1 MARTV
6 APPPR
11 AQDSLGRAHGESP
24 ALTRGMLLLER
35 DPPLAALTAALAS
48 AEQHKGGSV
57 LVAGEAGIGKSAL
70 VERFAREQESRI
82 RTLFGRCEPMLMP
95 RPLGP
100 LVDLAARLPASL
112 GPALHTGQLYNGLF
126 PAFLDWLRQAPTLLV
141 FEDLHWA
148 DAATLDLV
156 RYVGRRLAGV
166 ATLLVLTYRD
176 DELSLAHPL
185 RQVLGSLP
193 ATTVRRITLAPLS
206 EGAVTSL
213 AESSGWAPLDLH
225 RVTGGN
231 PFFVTE
237 VLAARG
243 SGVPVSVR
251 DAVLARLDQ
260 LTPAARELAQRL
272 SVVPQP
278 VRRNELTELLATDT
292 PDDEALDECLQRG
305 MLVGDL
311 AALRFRHELAR
322 VCIEHA
328 MPKMRRRALHAQVF
342 AALSRRGDAAQF
354 LARRV
359 FHAEQAG
366 LAEQVVELAPQ
377 AARAASAASAYR
389 DAAALYGLAL
399 THAAIIGPAALIEI
413 LEGRA
418 VACTLIQAHDDAA
431 ATREQA
437 LALHRASGDQR
448 GQGWNLTRLAMLR
461 ITTPQALDYARE
473 AVALLEA
480 LPPGRELAWAC
491 ADMAAVLTVRAHAAE
506 ALQWGR
512 RALALAEQVGDPES
526 LTQALNICGAVELS
540 LEYSQG
546 ALAKLE
552 RSMALARE
560 HGLDHKVALAYVNL
574 AGMALANHDF
584 ERLFTYAEQGL
595 EFASGR
601 DFDFIVAALHLRRI
615 FGLSDVGR
623 WPEASDELDALDA
636 LPALLPREH
645 NTVRFWRARLRA
657 LTGAGNERAEWE
669 ALRALGAGAQME
681 ARPASVATV
690 CAEAAW
696 LRGDPALAIEIVE
709 TALPAAI
716 ESGEPWQLGFLL
728 VWLRRCGAAVPP
740 LTAPIDRPH
749 QLELEGNWQA
759 AADAWGALGC
769 IYEQA
774 LVLLGGDEDAL
785 RSALD
790 RFTSLGATPV
800 ADIARRHLRELGVGG
815 LRRGPHGSTRADP
828 HGLTRREREIFD
840 LLVQGQSNAAIA
852 AQLHRSQRTVEH
864 HVAGILAKLG
874 VNSRAAL
881 IALAGT
887 NR

>member
-1 MARTV
+1 MARTA
-6 APPPR
+6 APSR
-11 AQDSLGRAHGESP
+11 ASDSPGSARGEP
-24 ALTRGMLLLER
+24 AALTPGTPLLER
-35 DPPLAALTAALAS
+35 DQALAGLNAALAS
-48 AEQHKGGSV
+48 AERGKGGSV
-57 LVAGEAGIGKSAL
+57 LVSGEAGIGKSAL
-70 VERFAREQESRI
+70 VERFAHEQASRI
-82 RTLFGRCEPMLMP
+82 RTLFGRCESMLMP

-100 LVDLAARLPASL
+100 LVDLAARLPPSV
-112 GPALHTGQLYNGLF
+112 GQALHAGQLYSSLF

-156 RYVGRRLAGV
+156 RYVGRRLGDV

-176 DELSLAHPL
+176 DELALAHPL

-193 ATTVRRITLAPLS
+193 ATSVRRITPAPLS
-206 EGAVTSL
+206 EAAVKSL
-213 AESSGWAPLDLH
+213 AEDSGWAPSDLH

-243 SGVPVSVR
+243 SGVPISVR
-251 DAVLARLDQ
+251 DAVLARLGQ

-278 VRRNELTELLATDT
+278 VGRNELAELLAAET
-292 PDDEALDECLQRG
+292 PDDDALDECLQRG

-311 AALRFRHELAR
+311 DALRFRHDLAR
-322 VCIEHA
+322 VCIEHSL
-328 MPKMRRRALHAQVF
+328 PPMRRRALHAQVF
-342 AALSRRGDAAQF
+342 AALSRRSDAARV

-377 AARAASAASAYR
+377 AARVASAASAHR

-399 THAAIIGPAALIEI
+399 SHAAIIGPAALIEL

-431 ATREQA
+431 AAREQA
-437 LALHRASGDQR
+437 LALHRASGDRR
-448 GQGWNLTRLAMLR
+448 GQGWNLARLAMLR
-461 ITTPQALDYARE
+461 VTTPQALDHARE

-491 ADMAAVLTVRAHAAE
+491 ADMAAVLTVRAHAVE

-512 RALALAEQVGDPES
+512 RALALAEQLGEPES
-526 LTQALNICGAVELS
+526 LSLALNVCGAVELS

-560 HGLDHKVALAYVNL
+560 HGLDSKVALAYVNL
-574 AGMALANHDF
+574 AGMALVNHDF
-584 ERLFTYAEQGL
+584 ERLFAYAGQGL

-601 DFDFIVAALHLRRI
+601 DLDFIVAALHLRRI

-623 WPEASDELDALDA
+623 WREASDELDLLDA
-636 LPALLPREH
+636 LPALLPRER

-657 LTGAGNERAEWE
+657 LTGAGNDPAEWE
-669 ALRALGAGAQME
+669 ALGALGVGAQME

-696 LRGDPALAIEIVE
+696 LRGDRAMAIEIVE

-728 VWLRRCGAAVPP
+728 VWLRRCGAPVPA
-740 LTAPIDRPH
+740 LAAPIDRPH

-759 AADAWGALGC
+759 SAEAWGALGC
-769 IYEQA
+769 VYEQA

-785 RSALD
+785 RRAFD

-800 ADIARRHLRELGVGG
+800 AAIARRRLRELGARG
-815 LRRGPHGSTRADP
+815 LRRGPHGGTRADP

-840 LLVQGQSNAAIA
+840 LLLQGQSNAAIA

-881 IALAGT
+881 IALAPTG
-887 NR
+887 R